1 MTPVVHVVHTPITSS
16 HQWVK
21 RYIDKDCLNISF
33 NIDEAENIVERLL
46 NQYYQYLNLTKIEA
60 VKKVKRIIFRF
71 ISKNLRFKC

>member
-1 MTPVVHVVHTPITSS
+1 MTPVVHVVHTSITSS

-71 ISKNLRFKC
+71 ISKNLSFKC